1 MTTEDRE
8 KLLMEDPDITAAFD
22 KEELETLVGLGFLT
36 APASIGHHGSYTGG
50 LFDHSYAV
58 AKTLKEYT
66 EALGL
71 MWEDPAS
78 PIRVGLLHDLCKIDQ
93 YKLLPESVDEDGWTD
108 EDDWKY
114 ADNLL
119 ITGHGTKSVIYIQR
133 FMNRKMTLE
142 EIACVTYHMGAFTDK
157 KEWGNYSNACR
168 IYPNVLF
175 THTADMAV
183 SNVKGV

>member
-1 MTTEDRE
+1 MTTKDRE
-8 KLLMEDPDITAAFD
+8 KLLMEDPDIRAAFD
-22 KEELETLVGLGFLT
+22 EEELETLVGLGFLT
-36 APASIGHHGSYTGG
+36 APASAGHHGSYTGG

-93 YKLLPESVDEDGWTD
+93 YKVIPELDYEDWG
-108 EDDWKY
+108 Y

-142 EIACVTYHMGAFTDK
+142 EIACVMYHMGAFTDK
-157 KEWGNYSNACR
+157 REWGEYSNACR

>member
-1 MTTEDRE
+1 MTTADRE
-8 KLLMEDPDITAAFD
+8 KLLMEDPDIRAAFD
-22 KEELETLVGLGFLT
+22 EEELETLIGLGFLT
-36 APASIGHHGSYTGG
+36 APASAHHHGAYEGG

-71 MWEDPAS
+71 LWENPAS

-93 YKLLPESVDEDGWTD
+93 YERADETFGTGWDYNST
-108 EDDWKY
+108 
-114 ADNLL
+114 L

-157 KEWGNYSNACR
+157 REWRDYSNACR